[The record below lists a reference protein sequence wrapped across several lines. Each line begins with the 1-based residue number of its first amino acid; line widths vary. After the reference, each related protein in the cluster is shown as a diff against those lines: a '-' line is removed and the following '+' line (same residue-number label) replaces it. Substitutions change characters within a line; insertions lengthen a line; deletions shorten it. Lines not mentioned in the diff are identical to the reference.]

1 MAKITKQNLVEDL
14 SLHAVFENTPKYKVK
29 EVVDYLFDIIA
40 DHVAKGDDVK
50 ISGFG
55 RFSKAKKASKDDFGN
70 FVFTNTYKPKFTPY
84 RLFKASVNN
93 G

>member
-1 MAKITKQNLVEDL
+1 MAKITKTNLVEDL
-14 SLHAVFENTPKYKVK
+14 SLHAVFENTPKYRVK

-55 RFSKAKKASKDDFGN
+55 KFSKVNRMSKDDFGN
-70 FVFTNTYKPKFTPY
+70 FSFTNTYKLKFTPY
-84 RLFKASVNN
+84 KLFKASVNN